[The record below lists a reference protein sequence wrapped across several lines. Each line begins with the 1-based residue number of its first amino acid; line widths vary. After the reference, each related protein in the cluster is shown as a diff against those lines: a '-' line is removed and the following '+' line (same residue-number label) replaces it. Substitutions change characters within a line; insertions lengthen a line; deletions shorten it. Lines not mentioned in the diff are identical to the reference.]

1 MGHPS
6 SAVGGTR
13 LGAGSPLHDQAARL
27 FPKRTRELQTRGDG
41 LSPGIWGPPTSGH
54 STPLRETIPES
65 PSQDGFPD
73 LVPPSEMDIT
83 SPSRRTRAGTVP
95 SRFSPVGTINGVNIQ
110 QSLLSKTSR
119 PTPSTSPFKPASLS
133 SEMLNKGPPNSS
145 NNAALL
151 SRLRAG
157 SMPQRSNLA
166 GTSNPFGTSLF
177 ASNWS
182 SGRDRASTLT
192 SIRSSDDPAS
202 PTQSSYLKDGMT
214 DTDVRT
220 LDYLGLVETPQ
231 QSRANLARSL
241 PGPALLQQQQPP
253 PPNNVLPQLLA
264 NFDLRNT
271 SRFRSYSVNAGEKY
285 ADDDLNETEIPYSAF
300 QSGTLT
306 PSAAATAAHMTALQ
320 NQIDQHNRAVQAFSK
335 QMSTARPR
343 ARTAGVLDTP
353 LQRTPMRAY
362 MAAPSRLDR
371 GMGASGIGVDE
382 GDETASLVDS
392 VGMLHL
398 NGNLG
403 CADRE
408 LAEENDANVS
418 RSLWIGSIPVSTTSS
433 SLDAIF
439 GRYGNI
445 ESTRVLTHKNCGF
458 VNFENIENAVQARQA
473 LNGKEIFPGAGQ
485 VRIGYAKAPN
495 NSTSGTPGFNTDES
509 SPTPDPHHA
518 DFASGPVSASGG
530 ADGTNSTAK
539 SQQAKSGSSSPRVPD
554 LTALRDEML
563 RTVLDFGASIEDRRT
578 ISQSIDKAVAFQ
590 QLETEIP
597 SIPEPSHVRMYDAPR
612 LRDIRKRIDN
622 GACGLQEIEEVANDM
637 LPEMAELA
645 SDYLGNTVVQ
655 KLFELCSEQTK
666 DQMLG
671 QIAPHLAEIGVHKN
685 GTWAAQKIIDV
696 CKTAPQMTMIVN
708 SLRPYTIPLF
718 LDQYGNYV
726 LQCCLRFGSPYNDFI
741 FETMLSHLWD
751 IAQGRF
757 GARAMRA
764 CLESHYSTKQQQR
777 MLAAAIALHGV
788 QLATNTN
795 GALLLTWFLDTC
807 TFPQRRTV
815 LAPYLVSHIVHL
827 CTHKVAYL
835 TVLKVINQRNE
846 PEAREIIMQALF
858 FSPGDTTLEQ
868 ILSDQTS
875 GATLIFKILTTP
887 FFDENIRAEV
897 ARNVAKVLTR
907 IKAQPNQGY
916 KRLMDE
922 VGLSS
927 RPPTGSHQAHSHG
940 HPGATDRVRPQTQ
953 SGATNALSAPQLER
967 PYSGQ
972 YVQNLP
978 GAAYETGPGLARSGS
993 ADSAT
998 FAPYGVNGSP
1008 YPHSTLQQ
1016 TTAHQFQYQAYLA
1029 AAHRNNGN
1037 NFLPGYGTTGYGG
1050 YATPPLSV
1058 EPFRGMPT
1066 HPSPLVGP
1074 AQISPLITG
1083 SPYGQQQ
1090 YNPTM
1095 GSNVYAYQQPNGF
1108 SPQMQAV
1115 QGGGRRIRVCAC
1127 PSQPS
1132 G

>member
-1 MGHPS
+1 
-6 SAVGGTR
+6 
-13 LGAGSPLHDQAARL
+13 
-27 FPKRTRELQTRGDG
+27 
-41 LSPGIWGPPTSGH
+41 
-54 STPLRETIPES
+54 
-65 PSQDGFPD
+65 
-73 LVPPSEMDIT
+73 
-83 SPSRRTRAGTVP
+83 
-95 SRFSPVGTINGVNIQ
+95 
-110 QSLLSKTSR
+110 
-119 PTPSTSPFKPASLS
+119 
-133 SEMLNKGPPNSS
+133 
-145 NNAALL
+145 
-151 SRLRAG
+151 
-157 SMPQRSNLA
+157 
-166 GTSNPFGTSLF
+166 
-177 ASNWS
+177 
-182 SGRDRASTLT
+182 
-192 SIRSSDDPAS
+192 
-202 PTQSSYLKDGMT
+202 MT

-231 QSRANLARSL
+231 QTRANLARNL
-241 PGPALLQQQQPP
+241 PGSALLPQQQP
-253 PPNNVLPQLLA
+253 NVVPQLLA
-264 NFDLRNT
+264 NFDLRNAN
-271 SRFRSYSVNAGEKY
+271 RFRSYSVNAGEKY
-285 ADDDLNETEIPYSAF
+285 ADDEVNETEIPYPAF
-300 QSGTLT
+300 QSGTMT
-306 PSAAATAAHMTALQ
+306 PSVAATAAHMTALQ

-335 QMSTARPR
+335 HMSTARPR
-343 ARTAGVLDTP
+343 ARTAGILDTP
-353 LQRTPMRAY
+353 LQRTPMRTY
-362 MAAPSRLDR
+362 MATPSRLDR
-371 GMGASGIGVDE
+371 GMGSSSLGVDE

-398 NGNLG
+398 NGNAG
-403 CADRE
+403 SVDRE

-418 RSLWIGSIPVSTTSS
+418 RSLWIGSIPVSTTNT

-439 GRYGNI
+439 GRYGSI

-458 VNFENIENAVQARQA
+458 VNFENIENAIQARQA

-495 NSTSGTPGFNTDES
+495 NSTSGTPGFNTVET
-509 SPTPDPHHA
+509 SPTPDPHHV
-518 DFASGPVSASGG
+518 DFASGLASTPAG
-530 ADGTNSTAK
+530 ADTTNST
-539 SQQAKSGSSSPRVPD
+539 GSSHQTRTTSSPPRVPD
-554 LTALRDEML
+554 LNALRDEML
-563 RTVLDFGASIEDRRT
+563 QTVVDFGASADDCRT
-578 ISQSIDKAVAFQ
+578 ISQSIDQALAYR

-597 SIPEPSHVRMYDAPR
+597 PIPEPNHVRMYDAPR

-637 LPEMAELA
+637 LPEIAELA

-666 DQMLG
+666 EQMLG

-696 CKTAPQMTMIVN
+696 CKTAPQMTLIVN

-764 CLESHYSTKQQQR
+764 CLESHYSTKHQQR

-815 LAPYLVSHIVHL
+815 LAPPLVSHIVHL

-846 PEAREIIMQALF
+846 PDAREIIMQSLF
-858 FSPGDTTLEQ
+858 FSPGDTVLEQ

-887 FFDENIRAEV
+887 FFDESIRAEV

-927 RPPTGSHQAHSHG
+927 RPPTVSHQAQSHG
-940 HPGATDRVRPQTQ
+940 HPIAADRTRPITQPGGTNIMATPM
-953 SGATNALSAPQLER
+953 LER
-967 PYSGQ
+967 QYSGQ
-972 YVQNLP
+972 YVPNLS
-978 GAAYETGPGLARSGS
+978 GASYETNAGLARSGS

-998 FAPYGVNGSP
+998 FAHYGMNGSP
-1008 YPHSTLQQ
+1008 YTHSPLQQ
-1016 TTAHQFQYQAYLA
+1016 TAAHQFQYQAYLA
-1029 AAHRNNGN
+1029 AAHRNNSN
-1037 NFLPGYGTTGYGG
+1037 SFLPAYATTGYGG

-1058 EPFRGMPT
+1058 EPFRSMQN
-1066 HPSPLVGP
+1066 HHSPLVGP
-1074 AQISPLITG
+1074 AQMSSLITG
-1083 SPYGQQQ
+1083 GPYGQQH
-1090 YNPTM
+1090 YSPTM
-1095 GSNVYAYQQPNGF
+1095 GSNVYGYQQQNGF
-1108 SPQMQAV
+1108 SPQMQPV
-1115 QGGGRRIRVCAC
+1115 QGGGRRVRVCTPRLHLFVSDAND
-1127 PSQPS
+1127 SLQR
-1132 G
+1132 